1 VLNFSVETGPLSIA
15 IVSMPIDIMTNEGA
29 IPCVEIEIGSI

>member
-15 IVSMPIDIMTNEGA
+15 IVSMQIVIMINEGA
-29 IPCVEIEIGSI
+29 IPWVEIEIGSI